1 MKKKEFKLADTMI
14 STLGKAARIERVL
27 AIRCFNEIKNIDL
40 TYNEFLILDT
50 LNFNSGIHQRD
61 LAQRMVM
68 ATGNLCRELE
78 RLEEKNYIER
88 QWDKKGKRM
97 VKTLV
102 ITDLGK
108 KQYDKAIKSVEK
120 YIMIMEDIYT
130 PQEHKALKEYL
141 SRLLDKLNESIDIV
155 FE

>member
-1 MKKKEFKLADTMI
+1 MKKKDFKLSDTMI

-27 AIRCFNEIKNIDL
+27 AIRCFNEIKNINL
-40 TYNEFLILDT
+40 TYNEFLILDA
-50 LNFNSGIHQRD
+50 LKFNSGIHQRD
-61 LAQRMVM
+61 LAKLMVM

-78 RLEEKNYIER
+78 RLEEKGFIER
-88 QWDKKGKRM
+88 QWDRKGKRM

-102 ITDLGK
+102 ITELGK
-108 KQYDKAIKSVEK
+108 KQYDNAIESVEK

-130 PQEHKALKEYL
+130 KEEHKALKEYL
-141 SRLLDKLNESIDIV
+141 SRLLDKLTESIDIV